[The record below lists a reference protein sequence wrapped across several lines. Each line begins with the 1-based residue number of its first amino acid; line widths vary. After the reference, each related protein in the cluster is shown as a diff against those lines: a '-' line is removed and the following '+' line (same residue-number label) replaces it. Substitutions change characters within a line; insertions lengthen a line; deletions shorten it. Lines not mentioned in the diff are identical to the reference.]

1 LKGRSTQGTWR
12 LTVQDLA
19 PGGTGN
25 LNRWSLEFSAAGAV
39 AAPIE
44 LKESLGTPIPDYPNP
59 GIERTLAAAGTILVG
74 SVEVFVDISHT
85 YIGDLRVSLY
95 SPVGTEA
102 VLHNRAGGPT
112 HDLVRMFTVANTP
125 SLATL
130 VGQPV
135 AGSWRLKVVDNEA
148 QDQGKL
154 ISWRVLIKPPAV

>member
-1 LKGRSTQGTWR
+1 M
-12 LTVQDLA
+12 
-19 PGGTGN
+19 
-25 LNRWSLEFSAAGAV
+25 
-39 AAPIE
+39 
-44 LKESLGTPIPDYPNP
+44 
-59 GIERTLAAAGTILVG
+59 LVG

-95 SPVGTEA
+95 SPAGTEA

-112 HDLVRMFTVANTP
+112 HDLVRTFTVANTP

-154 ISWRVLIKPPAV
+154 SSWRVLIKPPAV